1 MSVSEHAVSACEF
14 AGGGGNK
21 RRNEDRK
28 LSVSVLDVFYCP
40 LHDTRSKTLEATLK
54 KNPIN
59 SPEKVIEDPEEY
71 RPRKSEDSYRNR
83 QCSERVEHSLTD
95 RKSVV

>member
-1 MSVSEHAVSACEF
+1 MAYVINDSCVMCGACAGAVSYTHLVSVSEHAVSACEF

-40 LHDTRSKTLEATLK
+40 LHDILSRTLPKPRSKRT
-54 KNPIN
+54 P
-59 SPEKVIEDPEEY
+59 
-71 RPRKSEDSYRNR
+71 
-83 QCSERVEHSLTD
+83 
-95 RKSVV
+95 